1 VELQEPT
8 EKVQGH
14 EELKRLA
21 GGAVMYLV
29 TLRFRAYPLS
39 FSLSNPNEL
48 SQELIP
54 LDGPLAF
61 TEYYKTKLSND
72 PDWRAKYLEDV
83 LTAKELEW
91 VSDIRSSYLLPCTVN
106 KETLTITT
114 PMGFKAVFN
123 VDDEARYEFSEGQ
136 RPKKWESSQIFL
148 RLGRR
153 DDTIKVEILRNSMG
167 VSLTKKTKGLP
178 SSQSG
183 PYKAVDYSLR
193 LYTPNLMWASI
204 VNGISQRKLDELLRI
219 LGKFGIGKKRNMGW
233 GDLLEYQSYK
243 LENKNITSDYILH
256 TQGESRFLETWR
268 PISPEKI
275 AKIMTKPPKDIGY
288 NKLSLLDSKIGYGA
302 ERPPYWRRNLVVK
315 LALFL
320 AE

>member
-1 VELQEPT
+1 
-8 EKVQGH
+8 
-14 EELKRLA
+14 
-21 GGAVMYLV
+21 MYLV

>member
-1 VELQEPT
+1 MELQEPT

>member
-1 VELQEPT
+1 
-8 EKVQGH
+8 
-14 EELKRLA
+14 
-21 GGAVMYLV
+21 MYLV
-29 TLRFRAYPLS
+29 TLKFRAYPLS
-39 FSLSNPNEL
+39 FSLSSPNEL
-48 SQELIP
+48 SQELTP

-61 TEYYKTKLSND
+61 AEYYKTKLSND

-83 LTAKELEW
+83 LTARELEW

-123 VDDEARYEFSEGQ
+123 VDDDARYKFSERQ
-136 RPKKWESSQIFL
+136 HPKKLESSQIFL

-153 DDTIKVEILRNSMG
+153 DDIVKVEILRNSLG
-167 VSLTKKTKGLP
+167 VRLTKKTKGLP
-178 SSQSG
+178 SSWSG

-204 VNGISQRKLDELLRI
+204 VKGISQRKLDELLRI

-233 GDLLEYQSYK
+233 GDLLEHQIYELKGKSV
-243 LENKNITSDYILH
+243 TPDYILH
-256 TQGESRFLETWR
+256 IQRESRFLETWR
-268 PISPEKI
+268 PISPERI
-275 AKIMTKPPKDIGY
+275 AKMITKPPKGVEY
-288 NKLSLLDSKIGYGA
+288 NKLSLLDSKIGYG
-302 ERPPYWRRNLVVK
+302 EDRPPYWRRNLVVK
-315 LALFL
+315 SALFL